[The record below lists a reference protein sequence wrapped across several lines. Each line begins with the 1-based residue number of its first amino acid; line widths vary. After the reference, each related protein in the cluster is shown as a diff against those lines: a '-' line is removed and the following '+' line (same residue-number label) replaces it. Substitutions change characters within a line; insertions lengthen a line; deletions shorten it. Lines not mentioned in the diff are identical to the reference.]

1 MGFFSGPSKRVLL
14 QMSQGF
20 ASIAIQIYML
30 DELHAAA
37 KEHALE
43 GMRIEGL
50 PTNMNNLITMAA
62 NTILEQKM
70 GWYKKNQ
77 FLGMLF
83 GSMVNMGVSPIDA
96 NFIKGQIELLA
107 R

>member
-1 MGFFSGPSKRVLL
+1 
-14 QMSQGF
+14 
-20 ASIAIQIYML
+20 ML
-30 DELHAAA
+30 GELDAAA

-43 GMRIEGL
+43 GMRVAGL
-50 PTNMNNLITMAA
+50 PTNMNDLITMAA
-62 NTILEQKM
+62 STILEQNM

-83 GSMVNMGVSPIDA
+83 GSMVSMGVSPINA

>member
-1 MGFFSGPSKRVLL
+1 
-14 QMSQGF
+14 MSRGF
-20 ASIAIQIYML
+20 ASIAVQIYML
-30 DELHAAA
+30 DKLDAAA

-50 PTNMNNLITMAA
+50 PTNMNDLITKAA
-62 NTILEQKM
+62 STILEQKM
-70 GWYKKNQ
+70 GWYRKNQ

-83 GSMVNMGVSPIDA
+83 GSMVSMGVSPIDA
-96 NFIKGQIELLA
+96 NFIKGQVELLA